1 MRLKRL
7 NEWLALLAN
16 LGVIAGIVFLAIE
29 VNQNNLLMKSQTR
42 SDIAQSI
49 TDVLLRV
56 AFSDDAV
63 IASDNLDLAD

>member
-16 LGVIAGIVFLAIE
+16 LGVIAGVVFLAIE
-29 VNQNNLLMKSQTR
+29 VNLNNLLMKSQTR